1 MNMKHY
7 KPICLLMMVMALPG
21 VASAQLN
28 DSILLDNI
36 VVTGTRHETDVRHLP
51 MTVTTLSHDK
61 LTEQHRSSILPT
73 LNEQVPGLFTTSRGV
88 LGYGVS
94 NGAAGA
100 FTLRGVGGSSPN
112 AGVLV
117 LIDGMP
123 QYAGLYGHS
132 IADAYQTML
141 AERVEVLRGPASAL
155 YGSNAM
161 GGVVNIVTRQMK
173 EDGAKSHIRL
183 SAGSY
188 GTVQGELTQRIRK
201 GKFSS
206 IIGLNYGRTDGHR
219 PDNTFEQYAG
229 FLKLGYD
236 LSEHW
241 QAMGD
246 VNITYFDAENPGEV
260 SAPLID
266 NDQQVTRG
274 MASVALTNRYGYSS
288 GAIRAY
294 YNWGHHEVNDGYNA
308 GGSPRTT
315 LYMHDDLMAGVSL
328 YQSFSLFT
336 GNRTTV
342 GADWMHFGGHAWNED
357 RLSHAETLIADKTE
371 DELAGY
377 IDVQQRL
384 TDWLSFNAGLR
395 VDHHTQVGTELVPQ
409 GGLAFSLPH
418 EIELKAMVSKGFR
431 NPTMREMY
439 MFPPQNPDLKP
450 ERTLNYEVGYKQALL
465 DGDLHVG
472 ANLFYITGE
481 NLIMLVRENG
491 KPLNTN
497 IDEVENCGL
506 ELSADY
512 RLSSHWKLNANYS
525 LLHMEHPVIAAPEH
539 KAYVGAHTHY
549 GPFSLTTGV
558 QYVAGL
564 YTAVGNAEETED
576 FLLWNL
582 TANYRLS
589 PIATLFAKGEN
600 LLGQRYEVNH
610 GFPMPKAT
618 FMGGVSLEW

>member
-1 MNMKHY
+1 MKHY
-7 KPICLLMMVMALPG
+7 KTLFLLMAVVALPR
-21 VASAQLN
+21 VADAQLN
-28 DSILLDNI
+28 DSILLDNV

-51 MTVTTLSHDK
+51 MTVTTLSYDK
-61 LTEQHRSSILPT
+61 LTEHHRSSILPT

-94 NGAAGA
+94 TGAAGA

-132 IADAYQTML
+132 IADACQTML

-173 EDGAKSHIRL
+173 EDGAKTHVRL
-183 SAGSY
+183 LAGSY
-188 GTVQGELTQRIRK
+188 GTVQGELTQRVRK

-229 FLKLGYD
+229 FLKVGYD
-236 LSEHW
+236 LNGHW
-241 QAMGD
+241 QAVGD

-260 SAPLID
+260 HSLLID

-274 MASVALTNRYGYSS
+274 TASVALTNRYGNTS

-294 YNWGHHEVNDGYNA
+294 YNWGHHEVNDGYSI
-308 GGSPRTT
+308 GGTPRTT
-315 LYMHDDLMAGVSL
+315 LYMHDDLMMGLSL
-328 YQSFSLFT
+328 YESFSLFA

-342 GADWMHFGGHAWNED
+342 GADWTHFGGHAWNED
-357 RLSHAETLIADKTE
+357 RLSYAESLIADKTE
-371 DELAGY
+371 DELAAY
-377 IDVQQRL
+377 VDVQQRL
-384 TDWLSFNAGLR
+384 TDWLSLNAGLR

-409 GGLAFSLPH
+409 GGLAFTLPN

-431 NPTMREMY
+431 NPTIKEMY

-450 ERTLNYEVGYKQALL
+450 ERTLNYELAYKQTLL
-465 DGDLHVG
+465 DGDLRVG

-481 NLIMLVRENG
+481 NLIMLLRENG
-491 KPLNTN
+491 RPLNTN

-512 RLSSHWKLNANYS
+512 RLSPHWRVNANYS
-525 LLHMEHPVIAAPEH
+525 LLHMEYPVIAAPEH
-539 KAYVGAHTHY
+539 KAYVGTHTHY
-549 GPFSLTTGV
+549 GPFSLTTGL
-558 QYVAGL
+558 QYIAGL
-564 YTAVGNAEETED
+564 HTTVGDGGKEEE

-582 TANYRLS
+582 TANYCLTPAVS
-589 PIATLFAKGEN
+589 LFAKGEN
-600 LLGQRYEVNH
+600 LLARRYEVNY

-618 FMGGVSLEW
+618 FMGGVSIEL

>member
-1 MNMKHY
+1 MKLY
-7 KPICLLMMVMALPG
+7 NSIFCLLAAIALSQ
-21 VASAQLN
+21 VAEAQLK
-28 DSILLDNI
+28 DSVLLDNL

-61 LTEQHRSSILPT
+61 LTEQHRISILPT

-100 FTLRGVGGSSPN
+100 FTIRGIGGSSPN

-141 AERVEVLRGPASAL
+141 AERVEVLRGPASLL

-161 GGVVNIVTRQMK
+161 GGVVNIVTRQMR
-173 EDGAKSHIRL
+173 EDGAKTHVRL

-188 GTVQGELTQRIRK
+188 GTMQGELTQRVRK

-206 IIGLNYGRTDGHR
+206 IIGLNFGRTDGHR
-219 PDNTFEQYAG
+219 VDNTFEQYAG

-236 LSEHW
+236 LNEHW
-241 QAMGD
+241 QVMGD
-246 VNITYFDAENPGEV
+246 VNITHFDAENPGEV

-274 MASVALTNRYGYSS
+274 AASVSLTNRCGNTS

-294 YNWGHHEVNDGYNA
+294 YNWGHHEVNDGYSV
-308 GGSPRTT
+308 GETPLTS
-315 LYMHDDLMAGVSL
+315 LYMHDDLMMGGSL
-328 YQSFSLFT
+328 YESFSLFS

-342 GADWMHFGGHAWNED
+342 GADWTHFGGRAWNED
-357 RLSHAETLIADKTE
+357 RLSHAESLIADKTE
-371 DELAGY
+371 DEFAAY
-377 IDVQQRL
+377 VDVQQQL
-384 TDWLSFNAGLR
+384 TDWCSVNAGLR
-395 VDHHTQVGTELVPQ
+395 IDNHSQVGTELVPQ
-409 GGLAFSLPH
+409 GGLAFNLPN
-418 EIELKAMVSKGFR
+418 EVELKAMVSKGFR
-431 NPTMREMY
+431 NPTIKEMY
-439 MFPPQNPDLKP
+439 MFPPQNPDLKS
-450 ERTLNYEVGYKQALL
+450 ERTLNYELAYKQTML

-472 ANLFYITGE
+472 GNLFYIMGE
-481 NLIMLVRENG
+481 NLIMLLRENG
-491 KPLNTN
+491 RPLNKN
-497 IDEVENCGL
+497 IDKVENCGL

-512 RLSSHWKLNANYS
+512 RLSSHWKMNANYS
-525 LLHMEHPVIAAPEH
+525 FLHMEHPVIAAPEH
-539 KAYVGAHTHY
+539 KAYVGVHTHY
-549 GPFSLTTGV
+549 GPLSFNTGF
-558 QYVAGL
+558 QYIAGL
-564 YTAVGNAEETED
+564 HTTAGDGGEEED

-589 PIATLFAKGEN
+589 SSVTFFAKGEN
-600 LLGQRYEVNH
+600 LLGQCYEINY
-610 GFPMPKAT
+610 GFPMPGAT
-618 FMGGVSLEW
+618 FMGGVSVEW

>member
-1 MNMKHY
+1 M
-7 KPICLLMMVMALPG
+7 LMVAMAFPC

-28 DSILLDNI
+28 DSILLEHI

-51 MTVTTLSHDK
+51 MTVTTLSHEK
-61 LTEQHRSSILPT
+61 LSEQHRHSILPT
-73 LNEQVPGLFTTSRGV
+73 LNEQVPGLFTTSRGM

-94 NGAAGA
+94 TGAAGM

-141 AERVEVLRGPASAL
+141 AERVEVLRGPASVL

-161 GGVVNIVTRQMK
+161 GGVVNIVTRQVK
-173 EDGAKSHIRL
+173 EDGVKSHIRL

-188 GTVQGELTQRIRK
+188 GTVQGELTQRVRK

-236 LSEHW
+236 LGEHW
-241 QAMGD
+241 KVVGD
-246 VNITYFDAENPGEV
+246 VNMTYFDAENPGEV
-260 SAPLID
+260 NNPLID
-266 NDQQVTRG
+266 NDQRVTRG
-274 MASVALTNRYGYSS
+274 MASVALTNRFGNTS
-288 GAIRAY
+288 GAIRSY

-308 GGSPRTT
+308 GGSPRTS
-315 LYMHDDLMAGVSL
+315 LYMHDDLMAGMSL

-336 GNRTTV
+336 GNSTTV
-342 GADWMHFGGHAWNED
+342 GADWMHFGGRAWNED
-357 RLSHAETLIADKTE
+357 CISHSESPIADKTN
-371 DELAGY
+371 DELAAY
-377 IDVQQRL
+377 VNVQQRVV
-384 TDWLSFNAGLR
+384 DWLSFNAGLR
-395 VDHHTQVGTELVPQ
+395 VDHHTQVGTELIPQ
-409 GGLAFSLPH
+409 GGLAFNLPH
-418 EIELKAMVSKGFR
+418 EIELKAMISKGFR

-439 MFPPQNPDLKP
+439 MYPPQNPNLKS
-450 ERTLNYEVGYKQALL
+450 ERTLNYEVGYKQTLL
-465 DGDLHVG
+465 DGELCVA
-472 ANLFYITGE
+472 ANLFYLTGE
-481 NLIMLVRENG
+481 NLIMLIRENG

-497 IDEVENCGL
+497 INKVENCGF

-512 RLSSHWKLNANYS
+512 RLSSHWQVNANYS
-525 LLHMEHPVIAAPEH
+525 LLHMEYPVISAPEH
-539 KAYVGAHTHY
+539 KAYAGLHCHY
-549 GPFSLTTGV
+549 GPFSIISGL
-558 QYVAGL
+558 QYVSGL
-564 YTAVGNAEETED
+564 HTKVENDDTEED

-582 TANYRLS
+582 TTNYRITPSLS
-589 PIATLFAKGEN
+589 LFAKGEN
-600 LLGQRYEVNH
+600 LLGQCYEVNY
-610 GFPMPKAT
+610 GFPMPEVT
-618 FMGGVSLEW
+618 FMGGLSLEW